1 MQDYPNGIG
10 QWEERDGIR
19 TEVYRDGAWV
29 VYTTRGEFRSIASA
43 DDSRDLRTD
52 IEQAKREAMKARTIL
67 TTEVKRHFEP

>member
-19 TEVYRDGAWV
+19 TEVFHDGAWV

-43 DDSRDLRTD
+43 DDSRNGRMD
-52 IEQAKREAMKARTIL
+52 IERAKREAMNARQIL
-67 TTEVKRHFEP
+67 TTELKHPFDP

>member
-43 DDSRDLRTD
+43 DDSRNGRMD
-52 IEQAKREAMKARTIL
+52 IERAKREAMNARQIL
-67 TTEVKRHFEP
+67 TTELKRPFEP